1 MLYKFFNGTK
11 LRLFLSFLVLTS
23 PSIKADWF
31 ALNMTRGVTDVS
43 NEVFEL
49 HMLIFWICV
58 AIGVVVFSV
67 MFYSMWAHT
76 KKKNPEPAKFHE
88 NHKLEIAWTII
99 PFLILI
105 AMAVPASKTLVK
117 IYDDEAGDINIQVTG
132 YQWKWQYRYL
142 EDDVSFF
149 SNLSTD
155 LDEIYNLVPKGENYL
170 QEVDEMV
177 VIPVGKK
184 VRFLITANDVIH
196 SWWMPAFAIKQD
208 AIPGFVNTAWT
219 VVDKPGIYRGKCTEL
234 CGKNHGFMPIVVK
247 VVEQEEYDLW
257 VNEKKQA
264 AIRLAELTTKEW
276 TTAELM
282 ERGETV
288 YDINCVA
295 CHQTEGQGIAGI
307 FPALAGSDIA
317 LYEKDKHIEILMEGV
332 SGAAMNSFDYL
343 SEVEL
348 AAVITYTRQAWG
360 NAENGDGEIV
370 IPKDIVDYNC
380 LLYTSPSPRDPKT
393 SRMPSSA

>member
-1 MLYKFFNGTK
+1 MFFKFLKNLSKSLT
-11 LRLFLSFLVLTS
+11 LLFMFLVA
-23 PSIKADWF
+23 PSLSADWF
-31 ALNMTRGVTDVS
+31 ALNMTRGTTEIS

-58 AIGVVVFSV
+58 VIGLLVFSV

-76 KKKNPEPAKFHE
+76 KKKNPIPAKFHE

-149 SNLSTD
+149 ANLSTD

-247 VVEQEEYDLW
+247 VVEQDEYDEW
-257 VNEKKQA
+257 VFNKREE
-264 AIRLAELTTKEW
+264 AIKLAELTTKDW
-276 TTAELM
+276 STAELM
-282 ERGETV
+282 ERGQTV
-288 YDINCVA
+288 YEVNCVA

-307 FPALAGSDIA
+307 FPALAGSEIA
-317 LYEKDKHIEILMEGV
+317 LYEKDRHIEILMEGV
-332 SGAAMNSFDYL
+332 QGAAMNSFDYL

-348 AAVITYTRQAWG
+348 AAVITYSRQAWG
-360 NAENGDGEIV
+360 NAEAGDGEIV
-370 IPKDIVDYNC
+370 IPKDIVDYKK
-380 LLYTSPSPRDPKT
+380 PKI
-393 SRMPSSA
+393 

>member
-1 MLYKFFNGTK
+1 M
-11 LRLFLSFLVLTS
+11 SFKYLHNLQRKIISALLIFSV
-23 PSIKADWF
+23 PMKADWL
-31 ALNMTRGVTDVS
+31 ALNMTRGATDIS

-58 AIGVVVFSV
+58 AIGVVVFGV
-67 MFYSMWAHT
+67 MFYSMYAHT
-76 KKKNPEPAKFHE
+76 KKKNPVAATFHE
-88 NHKLEIAWTII
+88 NHKVEIAWTII

-105 AMAVPASKTLVK
+105 AMAIPASKTLVK
-117 IYDDEAGDINIQVTG
+117 IYDDEAGDLNIQVTG
-132 YQWKWQYRYL
+132 YQWKWQYNYL

-155 LDEIYNLVPKGENYL
+155 MDEINNLVPKGENYL

-219 VVDKPGIYRGKCTEL
+219 KVDKPGIYRGKCTEL

-247 VVEQEEYDLW
+247 VVEQSEYDEW
-257 VNEKKQA
+257 VFGKKEA
-264 AIRLAELTTKEW
+264 AMKMAELTTKDW
-276 TTAELM
+276 TTEELVA
-282 ERGETV
+282 RGESV
-288 YDINCVA
+288 YAVNCVA
-295 CHQTEGQGIAGI
+295 CHQTNGQGISGI
-307 FPALAGSDIA
+307 FPALAGSDIV
-317 LYEKDKHIEILMEGV
+317 LNEKDRNIEILMEGV
-332 SGAAMNSFDYL
+332 QGAAMNSFSYL

-348 AAVITYTRQAWG
+348 AAVITYTRQSWG
-360 NAENGDGEIV
+360 NENNGDGEIV
-370 IPKDIVDYNC
+370 VPKDIVNYKK
-380 LLYTSPSPRDPKT
+380 PKI
-393 SRMPSSA
+393 

>member
-1 MLYKFFNGTK
+1 MFFEFLRNLTK
-11 LRLFLSFLVLTS
+11 SSTLLLAFLLAPVIS
-23 PSIKADWF
+23 ADWF
-31 ALNMTRGVTDVS
+31 ALNMTRGITDIS

-58 AIGVVVFSV
+58 AIGALVFSV

-76 KKKNPEPAKFHE
+76 KKKNPVPAKFHE

-117 IYDDEAGDINIQVTG
+117 IYDDEAGDVNIQVTG
-132 YQWKWQYRYL
+132 YQWKWGYKYL
-142 EDDVSFF
+142 EDDISFV

-177 VIPVGKK
+177 VIPAGKK

-196 SWWMPAFAIKQD
+196 SWWVPAFAIKQD

-219 VVDKPGIYRGKCTEL
+219 VVDTPGIYRGKCTEL

-257 VNEKKQA
+257 VDNKKQE
-264 AIRLAELTTKEW
+264 AIKLAELTTKEW
-276 TTAELM
+276 STEELVQ
-282 ERGETV
+282 RGQEV
-288 YDINCVA
+288 YEKNCVS
-295 CHQTEGQGIAGI
+295 CHMAEGQGIPGI
-307 FPALAGSDIA
+307 FPALAGSEIA
-317 LYEKDKHIEILMEGV
+317 LYDKDRHIEILMEGV
-332 SGAAMNSFDYL
+332 QGAAMNSFDYL

-348 AAVITYTRQAWG
+348 AAVITYSRQAWG
-360 NAENGDGEIV
+360 NAEEGDGEV
-370 IPKDIVDYNC
+370 VVPKDIVEYKE
-380 LLYTSPSPRDPKT
+380 PKI
-393 SRMPSSA
+393 

>member
-1 MLYKFFNGTK
+1 MFFKFSKNLK
-11 LRLFLSFLVLTS
+11 KRLSLLLFFSAS
-23 PSIKADWF
+23 PILNADWF
-31 ALNMTRGVTDVS
+31 ALNMTRGITDIS

-67 MFYSMWAHT
+67 MFYTMWAHT
-76 KKKNPEPAKFHE
+76 KKKNPVPAKFHE
-88 NHKLEIAWTII
+88 NHKLELAWTII

-105 AMAVPASKTLVK
+105 AMAIPASKTLVK

-177 VIPVGKK
+177 VIPAGKK

-196 SWWMPAFAIKQD
+196 SWWVPAFAIKQD

-219 VVDKPGIYRGKCTEL
+219 VVDTPGIYRGKCTEL

-257 VNEKKQA
+257 VDNKRQE
-264 AIRLAELTTKEW
+264 AIKLAELTTKDW
-276 TTAELM
+276 STAELI
-282 ERGETV
+282 ERGQTV
-288 YDINCVA
+288 YEVNCVA
-295 CHQTEGQGIAGI
+295 CHQADGQGITGI
-307 FPALAGSDIA
+307 FPALAGSEIA
-317 LYEKDKHIEILMEGV
+317 LYDKDRHIEIMMEGV
-332 SGAAMNSFDYL
+332 QGAAMNSFDYL

-348 AAVITYTRQAWG
+348 AAVITYSRQAWG
-360 NAENGDGEIV
+360 NADKGDGEIV
-370 IPKDIVDYNC
+370 VPKDIVDYKE
-380 LLYTSPSPRDPKT
+380 PKI
-393 SRMPSSA
+393 

>member
-1 MLYKFFNGTK
+1 LKYFQNLPLKI
-11 LRLFLSFLVLTS
+11 FLAMFVFAS
-23 PSIKADWF
+23 PMQADWF
-31 ALNMTRGVTDVS
+31 ALNMTRGVTDIS

-67 MFYSMWAHT
+67 MFYSMYAHT
-76 KKKNPEPAKFHE
+76 KKKNPVAASFHE
-88 NHKLEIAWTII
+88 NHKLEIAWTIV

-117 IYDDEAGDINIQVTG
+117 IYDDEAGDVNIQVTG
-132 YQWKWQYRYL
+132 YQWKWQYNYL
-142 EDDVSFF
+142 EDDISFF

-155 LDEIYNLVPKGENYL
+155 MDEINNLVPKGEHYL

-177 VIPVGKK
+177 VIPAGKK

-219 VVDKPGIYRGKCTEL
+219 KVDKPGVYRGKCTEL

-247 VVEQEEYDLW
+247 VVEQEEYNQW

-264 AIRLAELTTKEW
+264 AIKMAELTTKDW
-276 TTAELM
+276 TAQELV

-288 YDINCVA
+288 YAVNCVA
-295 CHQTEGQGIAGI
+295 CHQTNGQGIPGI
-307 FPALAGSDIA
+307 FPALAGSDIVMNQ
-317 LYEKDKHIEILMEGV
+317 KDKNIEILMEGV
-332 SGAAMNSFDYL
+332 QGAAMNSFSYL

-348 AAVITYTRQAWG
+348 AAVITYTRQSWG

-370 IPKDIVDYNC
+370 VPKDIVDYKK
-380 LLYTSPSPRDPKT
+380 PKI
-393 SRMPSSA
+393 

>member
-1 MLYKFFNGTK
+1 MAFKYLQNLQNKLISALLFFSVPT
-11 LRLFLSFLVLTS
+11 
-23 PSIKADWF
+23 KADWF
-31 ALNMTRGVTDVS
+31 ALNMTRGVTDIS

-58 AIGVVVFSV
+58 AIGIVVFSV
-67 MFYSMWAHT
+67 MFYSMYAHT
-76 KKKNPEPAKFHE
+76 KKKNPVAASFHE
-88 NHKLEIAWTII
+88 NHKVEIAWTIV

-105 AMAVPASKTLVK
+105 AMAIPASKTLVK
-117 IYDDEAGDINIQVTG
+117 IYDDEAGDLNIQVTG
-132 YQWKWQYRYL
+132 YQWKWQYNYL

-155 LDEIYNLVPKGENYL
+155 MDEINNLVPKGENYL

-219 VVDKPGIYRGKCTEL
+219 KVDKPGIYRGKCTEL

-247 VVEQEEYDLW
+247 VVEQSEYDEW
-257 VNEKKQA
+257 VSGKREA
-264 AIRLAELTTKEW
+264 AMKMAELTTKDW
-276 TTAELM
+276 TAEELVV
-282 ERGETV
+282 RGESV
-288 YDINCVA
+288 YAVNCVA
-295 CHQTEGQGIAGI
+295 CHQTNGQGIPGI
-307 FPALAGSDIA
+307 FPALAGSDIV
-317 LYEKDKHIEILMEGV
+317 LNDKERNIEILMEGV
-332 SGAAMNSFDYL
+332 QGAAMNSFSYL

-348 AAVITYTRQAWG
+348 AAVITYTRQSWG
-360 NAENGDGEIV
+360 NENNGDGEIV
-370 IPKDIVDYNC
+370 VPKDIVDYKK
-380 LLYTSPSPRDPKT
+380 PKI
-393 SRMPSSA
+393 

>member
-1 MLYKFFNGTK
+1 M
-11 LRLFLSFLVLTS
+11 SFKYLQNLQIKIMS
-23 PSIKADWF
+23 ALLIFSAPMKADWF
-31 ALNMTRGVTDVS
+31 ALNMTRGVTDIS

-58 AIGVVVFSV
+58 AIGVVVFGV
-67 MFYSMWAHT
+67 MFYSMYAHT
-76 KKKNPEPAKFHE
+76 KKKNPVAASFHE
-88 NHKLEIAWTII
+88 NHKVEIAWTII

-105 AMAVPASKTLVK
+105 AMAIPASKTLVK
-117 IYDDEAGDINIQVTG
+117 IYDDEAGDLNIQVTG
-132 YQWKWQYRYL
+132 YQWKWQYNYL

-155 LDEIYNLVPKGENYL
+155 MDEINNLVPKGENYL

-219 VVDKPGIYRGKCTEL
+219 KVDKPGIYRGKCTEL

-247 VVEQEEYDLW
+247 VVEQNEYDEW
-257 VNEKKQA
+257 VSGKKEA
-264 AIRLAELTTKEW
+264 AMEMAELTTKDW
-276 TTAELM
+276 TAEELVA
-282 ERGETV
+282 RGESV
-288 YDINCVA
+288 YAVNCVA
-295 CHQTEGQGIAGI
+295 CHQTNGQGIPGI
-307 FPALAGSDIA
+307 FPALAGSDVV
-317 LYEKDKHIEILMEGV
+317 LNNKDRNIEILMEGV
-332 SGAAMNSFDYL
+332 QGAAMNSFSYL

-348 AAVITYTRQAWG
+348 AAVITYTRQSWG
-360 NAENGDGEIV
+360 NKENGDGEIV
-370 IPKDIVDYNC
+370 VPKDIVDYKK
-380 LLYTSPSPRDPKT
+380 PKI
-393 SRMPSSA
+393 

>member
-1 MLYKFFNGTK
+1 MTLKYLRNLRNK
-11 LRLFLSFLVLTS
+11 LISALLIFSVPVKT
-23 PSIKADWF
+23 DWF
-31 ALNMTRGVTDVS
+31 ALNMTRGVTDIS

-67 MFYSMWAHT
+67 MFYSMYAHT
-76 KKKNPEPAKFHE
+76 KKKNPVAASFHE
-88 NHKLEIAWTII
+88 NHKVEIAWTIV

-105 AMAVPASKTLVK
+105 AMAIPASKTLVK
-117 IYDDEAGDINIQVTG
+117 IYDDEAGDLNIQVTG
-132 YQWKWQYRYL
+132 YQWKWQYNYL

-155 LDEIYNLVPKGENYL
+155 MDEINNLVPKGENYL

-219 VVDKPGIYRGKCTEL
+219 KVDKPGIYRGKCTEL

-247 VVEQEEYDLW
+247 VVEQSEYDEW
-257 VNEKKQA
+257 VSGKKEA
-264 AIRLAELTTKEW
+264 AMKMAELTTKDW
-276 TTAELM
+276 TAEELVA
-282 ERGETV
+282 RGESV
-288 YDINCVA
+288 YAVNCVA
-295 CHQTEGQGIAGI
+295 CHQTNGQGIPGI
-307 FPALAGSDIA
+307 FPALAGSDIV
-317 LYEKDKHIEILMEGV
+317 LNDKERNIEILMEGV
-332 SGAAMNSFDYL
+332 QGAAMNSFNYL

-348 AAVITYTRQAWG
+348 AAVITYTRQSWG
-360 NAENGDGEIV
+360 NENNGDGEIV
-370 IPKDIVDYNC
+370 VPKDIVDYKK
-380 LLYTSPSPRDPKT
+380 PKI
-393 SRMPSSA
+393 

>member
-1 MLYKFFNGTK
+1 MCIRDSSKSNL
-11 LRLFLSFLVLTS
+11 LVLILLAS
-23 PSIKADWF
+23 SVVNADWF
-31 ALNMTRGVTDVS
+31 ALNMTRGSTDIS

-76 KKKNPEPAKFHE
+76 KKKNPIPAKFHE

-177 VIPVGKK
+177 VIPAGKK

-196 SWWMPAFAIKQD
+196 SWWLPAFAIKQD

-247 VVEQEEYDLW
+247 VVEQAEYDDW
-257 VNEKKQA
+257 VYSKKQE
-264 AIRLAELTTKEW
+264 AIKLAELTTKEW
-276 TTAELM
+276 TAAELV
-282 ERGETV
+282 ERGENIYEV
-288 YDINCVA
+288 NCVA
-295 CHQTEGQGIAGI
+295 CHQTSGQGIAGI
-307 FPALAGSDIA
+307 FPALAGSDIVMNN
-317 LYEKDKHIEILMEGV
+317 KDRNIEILMEGV
-332 SGAAMNSFDYL
+332 QGAAMNSFSYL

-348 AAVITYTRQAWG
+348 AAVITYTRQSWG
-360 NAENGDGEIV
+360 NAEKGDGTIV
-370 IPKDIVDYNC
+370 VPKDIVDYKE
-380 LLYTSPSPRDPKT
+380 PKI
-393 SRMPSSA
+393 